1 MPKYQPLFD
10 LVPAPKRTAFGQFF
24 KTFTGYRDKVMWAQ
38 IENALKRQDYDQKE
52 LQRLYRDLVK
62 QKNDLIREQSL
73 LVVTGQR
80 SEDSRTRSLRSSAE
94 GASSATLRHEQRMYE
109 LRQDRQ
115 NLIMQQEQDSYQKA
129 LGDHQKIFNNND
141 IQRRI
146 NVVINQGGEA
156 PNFNRN
162 YAVAIARRFK
172 SNIAGGVSL
181 NTPEG
186 AAAIDLMYRELSN
199 GPGGQAFADQFFLAL
214 KEVERNE
221 LGGVGS
227 IDDLRYE
234 HYLDS
239 DRGPGET
246 KRDRATENRIKGL
259 LGGSPGSLFG
269 SDPSGSRNGIT
280 RIFRQG
286 SDDPLKKQY
295 DTLQERIND
304 LDQEIKKIEDK
315 REALGS
321 TGGLIDLGGG
331 AVAQNWITDNPF
343 TTSPAWVEALAN
355 SVAGA
360 VETPTGR
367 RQVNEMFDL
376 LAEHKNP
383 SEALEWSI
391 NNQWPPPLG
400 LTEDLTPDRDPS
412 IIEESAIAEEADQ
425 PTPLVAFGDTESAE
439 DVRNF
444 LSKFESD
451 ISAGRG
457 LPFNELSQ
465 KIMQLEERGDDVS
478 MGIANSLKRSLRT
491 LDDSGDMNRFLEDI
505 RGIRASQ
512 AEPLV
517 EEAQISRERQEIAQ
531 QAEQAEIPSFIRSK
545 LGAEPGV
552 GMNLQ
557 DTVSGL
563 DFLVDSYN
571 TLQADPTTK
580 TPGREGDIARLGLL
594 RAQLEEMGRLRD
606 PLLSYKAM
614 SFNERKDFADNLR
627 FLTESRHQNTRQRID
642 MLKDTIQTSSD
653 LPPDMIGSLQQDL
666 NNSLIEEDALIN
678 ELTAANEA
686 VGILGGIAESY
697 QAVGARPL
705 PVEGEVSDIFE
716 ETKDLAQQD
725 LAPPVTSFDLDQDT
739 VNAYVG
745 ALSQGTTPAVPAGYL
760 ATAPSI
766 LLDEIGRLFN
776 QTQSLEEQMK
786 SQGSSPELASQ
797 FDELTRRMNNAET
810 AYNDSLQQRMS
821 QLGIQDGTDGRL
833 FLEKEQEKFQPEVLR
848 QEPLIEP
855 LPPAPMSDDEV
866 LMNGI

>member
-10 LVPAPKRTAFGQFF
+10 IVPAPKRTAFGQFF
-24 KTFTGYRDKVMWAQ
+24 KTFTGYRDKIMWAQ

-52 LQRLYRDLVK
+52 LQRLYRDLIK

-80 SEDSRTRSLRSSAE
+80 SEDARTRSLRRSAE
-94 GASSATLRHEQRMYE
+94 GANSATLRHEQRMYE
-109 LRQDRQ
+109 IRQDRM
-115 NLIMQQEQDSYQKA
+115 NIAMQQEQDSYEKA
-129 LGDHQKIFNNND
+129 LQDHQKIYNNSD

-199 GPGGQAFADQFFLAL
+199 SPGGQAFADQFFLAL
-214 KEVERNE
+214 KEVNRNE
-221 LGGVGS
+221 LRGVGS

-246 KRDRATENRIKGL
+246 KRDRDTENRIKAISS
-259 LGGSPGSLFG
+259 GGPSGLFG
-269 SDPSGSRNGIT
+269 SNPSGSREGIT

-286 SDDPLKKQY
+286 SDDPLKRQY
-295 DTLQERIND
+295 DTLQDRIND
-304 LDQEIKKIEDK
+304 LDREIKKIEDK

-343 TTSPAWVEALAN
+343 TTSPPWVEALAN

-360 VETPTGR
+360 VETPAGR

-400 LTEDLTPDRDPS
+400 LTEGLTPDRDPS

-425 PTPLVAFGDTESAE
+425 PTPLVAYGDTESAE

-505 RGIRASQ
+505 REIRASQ
-512 AEPLV
+512 AEPFV

-531 QAEQAEIPSFIRSK
+531 QAEQTEIPSFIRSK

-563 DFLVDSYN
+563 DFLLDYYN

-594 RAQLEEMGRLRD
+594 RTQLEEMGRLRD

-614 SFNERKDFADNLR
+614 SFNERKNFAEDLR
-627 FLTESRHQNTRQRID
+627 FLTELRQQDTRRRID
-642 MLKDTIQTSSD
+642 MLKDTIQRSSD
-653 LPPDMIGSLQQDL
+653 LPPDMIANLERDL
-666 NNSLIEEDALIN
+666 NNSLMEEDALIN

-686 VGILGGIAESY
+686 VGILGGIADSY

-705 PVEGEVSDIFE
+705 PVEGEVSDLFE
-716 ETKDLAQQD
+716 ETRDVAQED
-725 LAPPVTSFDLDQDT
+725 LAPPVTTFDLDQDT
-739 VNAYVG
+739 VDAYVG
-745 ALSQGTTPAVPAGYL
+745 AITMGTAAAPPAGYF
-760 ATAPSI
+760 ATTPS
-766 LLDEIGRLFN
+766 LLLEEIGRLFN
-776 QTQSLEEQMK
+776 QTASLEEQIR
-786 SQGSSPELASQ
+786 SQGSSPELESRLE
-797 FDELTRRMNNAET
+797 ELTRQMDVADAT
-810 AYNDSLQQRMS
+810 FTDSIQQRMS
-821 QLGIQDGTDGRL
+821 QLGIQDQKDGRL
-833 FLEKEQEKFQPEVLR
+833 FLEKEQERFQPEVLR
-848 QEPLIEP
+848 EEPLIEP